1 MLPKIVTFTGASGTG
16 KSTIVK
22 ELLKDPD
29 NFRLITSTTT
39 RPPRDSDL
47 LGEYEYWTPQQMAED
62 ASVFIWRAEYAGHSY
77 GTRYRLINDALE
89 TPPTSVMILVPEVLP
104 ILLAYLPHKVL
115 PLYVRAPPE
124 DLLRVRLLRR
134 GDDPES
140 IERRLQTI
148 SDWER
153 QATEGKIPYRMIT
166 NNGTID
172 EAVKQVKWE
181 LERYDSANTKL

>member
-1 MLPKIVTFTGASGTG
+1 MPPKIVTFTGVSGSG

-22 ELLKDPD
+22 ELLKDFER
-29 NFRLITSTTT
+29 FRLVTSTTT
-39 RPPRDSDL
+39 RSPRDSDL
-47 LGEYEYWTPQQMAED
+47 PGEYEYWTPQQMEKG
-62 ASVFIWRAEYAGHSY
+62 ASLFIWKTEYAGNCY
-77 GTRYRLINDALE
+77 GTRYRMLNDACEL
-89 TPPTSVMILVPEVLP
+89 PQTSLMILVPEVLP
-104 ILLAYLPHKVL
+104 VLLAYLPQQVL
-115 PLYVRAPPE
+115 PFYVRAPDT
-124 DLLRVRLLRR
+124 DLLRLRLLRR

-172 EAVKQVKWE
+172 EAVKQVKRE
-181 LERYDSANTKL
+181 LGRYDSP

>member
-1 MLPKIVTFTGASGTG
+1 MPPKIVTFTGASGTG
-16 KSTIVK
+16 KSTLVK
-22 ELLKDPD
+22 ELLKEPAA
-29 NFRLITSTTT
+29 FRLVTSTTT

-47 LGEYEYWTPQQMAED
+47 SGEYEYWTPQQMEAD
-62 ASVFIWRAEYAGHSY
+62 ASLFIWRTEYAGNFY
-77 GTRYRLINDALE
+77 GTRYRVLEDALKL
-89 TPPTSVMILVPEVLP
+89 PQTSLMILVPEVLP
-104 ILLAYLPHKVL
+104 TLLAYLPHKVL

-134 GDDPES
+134 GDEPES

-172 EAVKQVKWE
+172 EAVKQVKQE
-181 LERYDSANTKL
+181 LGRYDSP